1 MADRRRR
8 FDWLWCRAELRL
20 LHRQLQP
27 GVSAHSF
34 PLPLR
39 LPLRTHCADCVGVR
53 CLSLTEP
60 WTQRPLVCDRSW
72 PKFANN
78 IVLAS
83 PADGG
88 AVVGLLAPADA
99 TLVRGPQRH
108 GPPSNAM
115 ALTTSN
121 CGALRRRGHQMALIT
136 SGRVRQPN
144 GELSIVTDYPFGDVV
159 TVTATFTKAAPLRI
173 RIPGWATKATVDGKP
188 AANGTLHLVQIPA
201 GTATTVTVDFKPEVR
216 VEDGWGSAGNA
227 PAGLPGGMAVATNAA
242 TVLRGALVYSLQL
255 VEEFS
260 SIKQWCPPPP
270 TFTSRFRFRAR
281 LSTGPFF
288 REPFLNHDYNINT
301 PSTWNYA
308 LDLSDPDALTFERA
322 GATWTILQHYG
333 PNHLGLW

>member
-1 MADRRRR
+1 
-8 FDWLWCRAELRL
+8 
-20 LHRQLQP
+20 
-27 GVSAHSF
+27 
-34 PLPLR
+34 
-39 LPLRTHCADCVGVR
+39 
-53 CLSLTEP
+53 
-60 WTQRPLVCDRSW
+60 
-72 PKFANN
+72 
-78 IVLAS
+78 
-83 PADGG
+83 
-88 AVVGLLAPADA
+88 
-99 TLVRGPQRH
+99 
-108 GPPSNAM
+108 
-115 ALTTSN
+115 
-121 CGALRRRGHQMALIT
+121 MALIT

-201 GTATTVTVDFKPEVR
+201 GKATTVTVDFKPEVR
-216 VEDGWGSAGNA
+216 VEDGWGSTGNA
-227 PAGLPGGMAVATNAA
+227 PAGLPGGMAAATNAA

-322 GATWTILQHYG
+322 GATCTILQHYG
-333 PNHLGLW
+333 ANHLGLWYNAIPAHQMAPTTSECAPAGAPGAIPFNITNYPSVIKAKVVHLPGWVENNQSAANEPPASPIDCKTVAGGCGPAPITVLLVPHGATDLRIAGLPWIAPK